1 MQRSLFPFIH
11 FKRYGFDPFS
21 TKMEKNIHIVVSYS
35 KTYFAR
41 HLSNS
46 THKYS
51 EVDLKAMLEFLIY
64 NIFVVFE
71 HQFFLWAQIV
81 PPC

>member
-1 MQRSLFPFIH
+1 M
-11 FKRYGFDPFS
+11 
-21 TKMEKNIHIVVSYS
+21 VVSYS
-35 KTYFAR
+35 KTYIAR
-41 HLSNS
+41 HHSNS

-51 EVDLKAMLEFLIY
+51 EVDLKAMLEFLID

-71 HQFFLWAQIV
+71 HQFFLWALIM